1 MIAEL
6 VENITEF
13 GHSQTDTNNITHR
26 RVLFPDPAIRLG
38 SRRQCKDHD
47 GEGRHIRFPW
57 IHKSDPLD
65 FHSANTSLSKNHA
78 AVPLWRALK
87 TKSWFVEGSGGESQR

>member
-1 MIAEL
+1 MAEL

-13 GHSQTDTNNITHR
+13 ERSRIDTNDITHR
-26 RVLFPDPAIRLG
+26 RVLFPDPAIRTG
-38 SRRQCKDHD
+38 RGQCKGHD
-47 GEGRHIRFPW
+47 GDGKNIRFPW

-65 FHSANTSLSKNHA
+65 FHSANTLLSKNHA
-78 AVPLWRALK
+78 AVPLRRALK